1 MDKNNLIKLV
11 DFINELSDINGNE
24 WLKKELLSKLSP
36 SNNSPSLE
44 LTKMEEIY
52 EYCLQQIIKEHA
64 EKFYSEFKLNV
75 IKQKLVD
82 DFIRMEKFRREDNFE
97 DFCLALF
104 QQIEGIIN
112 ALITDE
118 IQKMIID
125 EKNTLTHKTKNKIN
139 GLYESQK
146 LWQLIFP
153 FIKEEDLLNKL
164 SKSIYQWDF
173 TERYRVILFI
183 YYFNKK
189 IYNYQDFQTIFFLG
203 NELYQSR
210 NLNHRGGKTT
220 DNQKKTIDKVTSNSH
235 RYYFKFMGFL
245 EEFSNKINSTI

>member
-1 MDKNNLIKLV
+1 MIPEDGNYFFYN
-11 DFINELSDINGNE
+11 SDIYDAMYDYCRILDLSTNLE
-24 WLKKELLSKLSP
+24 FDKIVELKS
-36 SNNSPSLE
+36 
-44 LTKMEEIY
+44 T
-52 EYCLQQIIKEHA
+52 QA
-64 EKFYSEFKLNV
+64 
-75 IKQKLVD
+75 
-82 DFIRMEKFRREDNFE
+82 
-97 DFCLALF
+97 
-104 QQIEGIIN
+104 
-112 ALITDE
+112 E